1 MTMQKFRRLL
11 TMVAAASVFT
21 LSAAGAH
28 AVDNTTAVAPVL
40 PIPPPAGVAPL
51 APVAPPPPAREKV
64 PEGTEIHLQLGER
77 LSSATASVGDTFQ
90 VTSDEEIKLPDGTIL
105 PAGYAG
111 KGEVTIAEKT
121 GIFGKSGEL
130 GIRMNYLRIGDAR
143 VRLRSNKSGE
153 GKSGVTNAVVVT
165 ILFGPLGLLVH
176 GHSIIYPKGQEVIAY
191 VDQDTQI
198 SLPVPPPPKAN

>member
-1 MTMQKFRRLL
+1 MQKFRRLL
-11 TMVAAASVFT
+11 TTVAAASI
-21 LSAAGAH
+21 LALPASGAH
-28 AVDNTTAVAPVL
+28 AAEKTTPVAPILPISPTAVTP
-40 PIPPPAGVAPL
+40 VAPL
-51 APVAPPPPAREKV
+51 TPVASAPASARL
-64 PEGTEIHLQLGER
+64 PEGTEVHLQLGER
-77 LSSATASVGDTFQ
+77 LSSATATVGDTFQ

-111 KGEVTIAEKT
+111 KGEVTVAEKT
-121 GIFGKSGEL
+121 GMLGKSGEL

-153 GKSGVTNAVVVT
+153 GKSGLTNAVVVT

-176 GHSIIYPKGQEVIAY
+176 GHSIIYPKGQEVMAY

-198 SLPVPPPPKAN
+198 SLPVASPPREN